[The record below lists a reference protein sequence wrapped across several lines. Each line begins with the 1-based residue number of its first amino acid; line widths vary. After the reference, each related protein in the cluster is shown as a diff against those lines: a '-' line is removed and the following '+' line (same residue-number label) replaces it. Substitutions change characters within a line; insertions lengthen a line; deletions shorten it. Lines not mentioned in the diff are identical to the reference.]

1 MFMFF
6 FVFFFKTLEN
16 SELVKLNP
24 NTTSE
29 NDMKQAFCRD
39 FAKVQRYYEVN
50 LFEIKGLF

>member
-6 FVFFFKTLEN
+6 FVFFKTLEN
-16 SELVKLNP
+16 SELVKLDP
-24 NTTSE
+24 NTTTKE
-29 NDMKQAFCRD
+29 DMKQAFCRD